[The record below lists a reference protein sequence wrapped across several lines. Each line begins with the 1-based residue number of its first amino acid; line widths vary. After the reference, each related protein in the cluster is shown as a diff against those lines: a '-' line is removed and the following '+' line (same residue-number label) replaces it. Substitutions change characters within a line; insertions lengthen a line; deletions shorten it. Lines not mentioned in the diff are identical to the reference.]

1 MQLTAPPPPDDS
13 EEGAAALNASS
24 QPTAGVLVDTLKAL
38 NPGVVLFSYPDAKKP
53 GQVKLR
59 APYTAWSAVGA
70 GLGLKIC
77 TCVASGCNLT
87 SVTGDASVSPAR
99 SS

>member
-1 MQLTAPPPPDDS
+1 MRLTAPPPPADDLN
-13 EEGAAALNASS
+13 EEGAAAAAGASS

-59 APYTAWSAVGA
+59 PPNTAWSAVGA
-70 GLGLKIC
+70 RG
-77 TCVASGCNLT
+77 T
-87 SVTGDASVSPAR
+87 
-99 SS
+99 